1 MSEMKLFAVSG
12 NPILHSK
19 SPEMFQAA
27 FKALDLENYY
37 YLRFASSRAQEITQA
52 MREIPISGFNVTSP
66 YKEEI
71 VPLLD
76 DMDDGARKIGAVNL
90 IVNKN
95 GKLKGFNTDI
105 MGVENA
111 FLENGV
117 TLTGKNVIVLG
128 AGGAAKAALFALAA
142 AGANVMVINRTFKKA
157 ESLAETFT
165 CRAAP
170 IENLGKEI
178 AEADIL
184 VSCLPVGTRIVPVH
198 ALRQGLV
205 ILDANYGETTTLVSE
220 GSRNGCTIIDGR
232 EWLLYQGVKAFTYF
246 TGIQEA
252 PIEAMRKTLYEK
264 RDFKKRNIA
273 LIGFMGA
280 GKSTV
285 GRHVA
290 EKLKMSLIDIDSEI
304 EKMNKS
310 SIDKIFERNGEE
322 AFRKMEASEIERAA
336 GLPGRVISCGGGAVL
351 NKDSMHYLREYC
363 IVIWLW
369 AGIETILKRTGENKT
384 RPLLNVEDRRLE
396 IETLLTFRKPYYAN
410 ASDLFI
416 RTDHKKP
423 GEIAERICNE
433 STKFLTN

>member
-1 MSEMKLFAVSG
+1 
-12 NPILHSK
+12 
-19 SPEMFQAA
+19 MFRAA
-27 FKALDLENYY
+27 FKALGVDDYY
-37 YLRFASSRAQEITQA
+37 YLRFASSGVQEITQA
-52 MREIPISGFNVTSP
+52 IKNMPISGFNVTSP

-76 DMDDGARKIGAVNL
+76 DVDEVAHKIGAVNL
-90 IVNKN
+90 IVNEN

-117 TLTGKNVIVLG
+117 TLAGKKAIVLG
-128 AGGAAKAALFALAA
+128 AGGAAKAAVAALAA
-142 AGANVMVINRTFKKA
+142 AGADVVIINRTLKKA
-157 ESLAETFT
+157 ECLAETFT

-170 IENLGKEI
+170 VEDMEKEI

-184 VSCLPVGTRIVPVH
+184 VSCLPVGTRVVPAH

-220 GSRNGCTIIDGR
+220 GARNGCTIIDGR
-232 EWLLYQGVKAFTYF
+232 EWLLHQGVKAFTYF
-246 TGIQEA
+246 TGIQKP
-252 PIEAMRKTLYEK
+252 PIEVMRKTLYEK
-264 RDFKKRNIA
+264 KDFKKRNIA

-280 GKSTV
+280 GKSIV
-285 GRHVA
+285 GRHVS
-290 EKLKMSLIDIDSEI
+290 EKLKVPLVDIDSEI
-304 EKMNKS
+304 EKVNNS
-310 SIDKIFERNGEE
+310 SIEKIFERNGEE
-322 AFRKMEASEIERAA
+322 AFRKMEADEIKRVA

-369 AGIETILKRTGENKT
+369 AGIETILKRTGENKA
-384 RPLLNVEDRRLE
+384 RPLLNVKDRRLE
-396 IETLLTFRKPYYAN
+396 IETLLTSRKPYYAD

-416 RTDHKKP
+416 STDYKKP
-423 GEIAERICNE
+423 GEIAERIYNE
-433 STKFLTN
+433 SIKFLTN